1 MIEKLLDSKQISP
14 KEFKLYKLFGSE
26 LGCECLKEMMD
37 ELFWEEPDENLLTE
51 GVLAFYEGRRSV
63 LRGIKSVIGKVD
75 MIIKKQHLE
84 VAHNDGSNT

>member
-1 MIEKLLDSKQISP
+1 MIEQLLDSKQISP

-37 ELFWEEPDENLLTE
+37 ELFWEEPDESLLTE

-63 LRGIKSVIGKVD
+63 LRGIKAVIGKVE
-75 MIIKKQHLE
+75 MIINKQHLKVE
-84 VAHNDGSNT
+84 DNDGSNP